1 MNHSL
6 MSSSASVA
14 EKPDQSFARLEEGST
29 VTAMEQSRPQAAAT
43 RRSPASLLMGVAAS
57 IATHATQPASQA
69 GSAEIALS

>member
-57 IATHATQPASQA
+57 IATQPASQA